1 MLSFADAMAWPLAEV
16 NRASREHRKPA
27 AGFVMKRSDRRILT
41 THTGSLPRPADL
53 VEALNAKELGQSHDT
68 RALDSR
74 VRRAIAEIVQQ
85 EADTGLDVIND
96 GEHSKVSWMAYA
108 RGRLSGLEE
117 IDSPVRFR
125 GATRDSLAFPAA
137 YEDMKVMLAGR
148 SAAIVAKRTVRPKAW
163 VCSGPIAYVGQSEL
177 RADIDNLKAA
187 LKGVKAEEAF
197 VTAISPSNLEL
208 YYDNHYYGSAEE
220 YLTALA
226 DAMHV
231 EYKAIVDAGF
241 VLQIDDPRMATHYN
255 RTPNASIDD
264 CRKFMALRVEAVNH
278 ALRGIAPDRVR
289 FHTCYSVNIA
299 PRLFDFELKHFV
311 DLMLQ
316 VRAGGYAIEAANP
329 RHEHEWELWREVRL
343 PDDKILIPGVVSHCI
358 HLVEHPE
365 LVAQRI
371 VRFAEVVGRE
381 RVIAGTDCGFGT
393 SGAGDEVHP
402 DVAWAKLRSL
412 VEGARIASKKLWAS

>member
-1 MLSFADAMAWPLAEV
+1 L
-16 NRASREHRKPA
+16 
-27 AGFVMKRSDRRILT
+27 RSSERRILT
-41 THTGSLPRPADL
+41 THTGSLPRPSDL
-53 VEALNAKELGQSHDT
+53 VEALNVKELGRSYEE
-68 RALDSR
+68 RGLNER
-74 VRRAIAEIVQQ
+74 VSRAIAEIVRRQ
-85 EADTGLDVIND
+85 ADTGLDVIND

-117 IDSPVRFR
+117 IESPVRFR

-148 SAAIVAKRTVRPKAW
+148 SSAIVAKRTVRPKAW
-163 VCSGPIAYVGQSEL
+163 VCTGPIAYVGQDEL
-177 RADIDNLKAA
+177 RADIENLKVA
-187 LKGVKAEEAF
+187 LQGVKTEEAF
-197 VTAISPSNLEL
+197 ITAISPSNLEL
-208 YYDNHYYGSAEE
+208 YYENQYYRSAEE
-220 YLTALA
+220 YLAALA

-231 EYKAIVDAGF
+231 EYAAIVDAGF

-255 RTPNASIDD
+255 RTPDASIED

-278 ALRGIAPDRVR
+278 ALRGIPQDRVR

-299 PRLFDFELKHFV
+299 PRIFDFELRHFV
-311 DLMLQ
+311 DLMLKI
-316 VRAGGYAIEAANP
+316 RAGAYLFEAANP
-329 RHEHEWELWREVRL
+329 RHEHEWELWREVPL

-365 LVAQRI
+365 LVAQRLL
-371 VRFAEVVGRE
+371 RFASAVGRE

-412 VEGARIASKKLWAS
+412 VEGAHIASQRLWAK

>member
-1 MLSFADAMAWPLAEV
+1 
-16 NRASREHRKPA
+16 
-27 AGFVMKRSDRRILT
+27 MKRSTDRILT

-53 VEALNAKELGQSHDT
+53 VAILNGKELGESYD
-68 RALDSR
+68 RAAYVER
-74 VRRAIAEIVQQ
+74 VRRGIFDIVAKQ
-85 EADTGLDVIND
+85 ADTGIDIVDD
-96 GEHSKVSWMAYA
+96 GEHSKVNWMAYA
-108 RGRLSGLEE
+108 RARLSGLEE

-125 GATRDSLAFPAA
+125 GATRDSLAFPNT

-148 SAAIVAKRTVRPKAW
+148 SGAIVPKRKVRPR
-163 VCSGPIAYVGQSEL
+163 AYVCTGPLTYIGQDEL
-177 RADIDNLKAA
+177 QADIDNLKAA
-187 LKGVKAEEAF
+187 LKENKAEEAF
-197 VTAISPSNLEL
+197 MTAISPSNLEL
-208 YYDNHYYGSAEE
+208 YYENQYYPSDEE

-241 VLQIDDPRMATHYN
+241 LLQIDDPRMATHYN
-255 RTPNASIDD
+255 RTVNTSIED
-264 CRKFMALRVEAVNH
+264 CRRFIALRVEAVNH
-278 ALRGIAPDRVR
+278 ALRGIPEDRVR

-299 PRLFDFELKHFV
+299 PRVHDFELKHFV

-316 VRAGGYAIEAANP
+316 IRAAAYLIEAANP
-329 RHEHEWELWREVRL
+329 RHEHEWQLWQDVKL
-343 PDDKILIPGVVSHCI
+343 PEGKILVPGVVSHCI

-402 DVAWAKLRSL
+402 EVAWAKLRAM
-412 VEGARIASKKLWAS
+412 VEGARIASDRLWA